1 MSIHVIFYAKKY
13 YNVCCWKCLANVCDW
28 QMIFPDDED
37 NFEESAEMSSIDL
50 TMISFIDDEDLNQAG
65 NQSQNHDENND
76 EEVGVIVRHV

>member
-1 MSIHVIFYAKKY
+1 
-13 YNVCCWKCLANVCDW
+13 
-28 QMIFPDDED
+28 MIFPDDED